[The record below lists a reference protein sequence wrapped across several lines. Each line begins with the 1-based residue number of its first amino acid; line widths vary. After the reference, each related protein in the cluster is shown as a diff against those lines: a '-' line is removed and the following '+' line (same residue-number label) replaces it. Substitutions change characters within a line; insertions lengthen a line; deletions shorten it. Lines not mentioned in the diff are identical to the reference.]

1 VKVLEDARA
10 ALERYYSRDRLSGDA
25 HRLHEPLAALIAAY
39 EEEHRIRMV
48 LTEALANAVRVQGIA
63 YDRSCVYNRP

>member
-1 VKVLEDARA
+1 VRTLEDARA

-25 HRLHEPLAALIAAY
+25 HYFHEPLAALIAAY

-48 LTEALANAVRVQGIA
+48 LTDALANAVRAQKEQKA
-63 YDRSCVYNRP
+63 D